1 MISIVVAVANNNV
14 IGKANQ
20 LIWKLPADLK
30 HFRKITEGHTV
41 VMGRKTFESI
51 GRPLPN
57 RRNIVITRQA
67 DFAPAGVDVVHS
79 LDEALQLAGAGPTSA
94 KASAGAAEIFVIGG
108 GEIFRQALPLA
119 RRIYFTRID
128 HEFDGDAFF
137 PELDPKEWK
146 EVSREE
152 GIMDEKNIYPH
163 AFLIYERS
171 SNVL

>member
-1 MISIVVAVANNNV
+1 MIAIVVAVANNNV

-57 RRNIVITRQA
+57 RRNIVITRQEGYL
-67 DFAPAGVDVVHS
+67 PDVPGEALAKSGGIEVAHS
-79 LDEALQLAGAGPTSA
+79 LEEALARTKNEP
-94 KASAGAAEIFVIGG
+94 EVFVIGG
-108 GEIFRQALPLA
+108 GEIFRQALPLTQ
-119 RRIYFTRID
+119 RVYLTRID

-152 GIMDEKNIYPH
+152 GIVDEKNIYPH
-163 AFLIYERS
+163 AFLVYSR
-171 SNVL
+171 L